1 MGNKIASPSLTKEI
15 LNRYQ
20 LNLKKGLGQNF
31 LVDSNIIN
39 IISQTAQIKG
49 DELLIEI
56 GPGIGALTQSLL
68 GELDQS
74 GHLLAIEKDSTM
86 FAALQDIFNDE
97 TKLTL
102 LNEDALKIDWPEL
115 VADYQKPD
123 TSVKIIANLP
133 YYITTPIIMGIL
145 ESELKIE
152 KLVFMV
158 QKEVGERICAGPG
171 TKKFGSL
178 SVAVQY
184 YLEPEIIHHVP
195 AEVFIPQPDVDSVIV
210 SLSPYSINK
219 YQNQVQDKNL
229 FFKIVKSIFQQRRK
243 TLRNSLSK
251 SAVIALERELVTA
264 ALKAENID
272 LKKRGEKL
280 TITEMISLSN
290 RILQLQDRKEEKD
303 D

>member
-115 VADYQKPD
+115 VADYQKSD

-133 YYITTPIIMGIL
+133 YYITTPIIMSIL
-145 ESELKIE
+145 ESELKID

-210 SLSPYSINK
+210 SLSPYSVNK

-290 RILQLQDRKEEKD
+290 KILQLQDRKEEKD

>member
-115 VADYQKPD
+115 VADYQKSD

-133 YYITTPIIMGIL
+133 YYITTPIIMSIL
-145 ESELKIE
+145 ESELKID

-210 SLSPYSINK
+210 SLSPYSVNK

-280 TITEMISLSN
+280 TIIEMISLSN

>member
-115 VADYQKPD
+115 VADYQKSD
-123 TSVKIIANLP
+123 SSVKIIANLP

>member
-115 VADYQKPD
+115 VADYQKSD

-133 YYITTPIIMGIL
+133 YYITTPIIMSIL
-145 ESELKIE
+145 ESELKID

-210 SLSPYSINK
+210 SLSPYSVNK